1 MTVDEIKRCLDSLP
15 PEVRRQIHE
24 HRALVHDY
32 FARASHARERLAE
45 QFPNMNPRLR
55 AVISLAV
62 ARIL

>member
-1 MTVDEIKRCLDSLP
+1 MTVDEIKRCIDALP
-15 PEVRRQIHE
+15 PEVKRQLNE

-32 FARASHARERLAE
+32 FARASHARERLEA
-45 QFPNMNPRLR
+45 QFPNMNPQLR